1 MAVTLALA
9 ACGVNYVIP
18 NIVNISVPRRIQPL
32 IPLDFF
38 LSHPDGRLQ
47 PSHVTR
53 SMIRNNPQP
62 ERIALDPSHAAKSE
76 LLSVEIRP
84 ASDHDGYC
92 VRPYLLVA

>member
-1 MAVTLALA
+1 
-9 ACGVNYVIP
+9 
-18 NIVNISVPRRIQPL
+18 
-32 IPLDFF
+32 
-38 LSHPDGRLQ
+38 
-47 PSHVTR
+47 
-53 SMIRNNPQP
+53 MIRNNPQP